1 MRDGNQYFGK
11 RWYILEE
18 VCEKGDGRMT
28 RFVGESLAMCER
40 NDDFFAWNINHQL
53 VPIPDYCWTRN
64 AHALLNENDTF
75 PFSF

>member
-1 MRDGNQYFGK
+1 
-11 RWYILEE
+11 LEE

-53 VPIPDYCWTRN
+53 VPIPDYC
-64 AHALLNENDTF
+64 
-75 PFSF
+75 

>member
-1 MRDGNQYFGK
+1 MATS
-11 RWYILEE
+11 ILEKDDTFWK

-53 VPIPDYCWTRN
+53 VPIPDYC
-64 AHALLNENDTF
+64 
-75 PFSF
+75 